1 MCLLDCGVEG
11 RWILLD
17 ARDYS
22 KLQLGFGK
30 WGHARCSCSRSEF
43 LKPATSNTGSREL
56 LVFWGV
62 GRQGL
67 SVYYGMFTSIPDFH
81 EMPEVPL
88 PLVMTTKMIFR
99 DFKRRCLLEA
109 PSCPCGESLQII
121 TLTNDLFY
129 WHM

>member
-1 MCLLDCGVEG
+1 MLDCGVEG

-17 ARDYS
+17 ARDCS

-43 LKPATSNTGSREL
+43 LKPEPLVTLEVREL
-56 LVFWGV
+56 LVFLGG

-81 EMPEVPL
+81 
-88 PLVMTTKMIFR
+88 
-99 DFKRRCLLEA
+99 
-109 PSCPCGESLQII
+109 
-121 TLTNDLFY
+121 
-129 WHM
+129 

>member
-1 MCLLDCGVEG
+1 MLDCGVEG

-30 WGHARCSCSRSEF
+30 WGHARRSCSRSEF
-43 LKPATSNTGSREL
+43 LKLATSNTGSQGAL
-56 LVFWGV
+56 GIFLGG

-81 EMPEVPL
+81 
-88 PLVMTTKMIFR
+88 
-99 DFKRRCLLEA
+99 
-109 PSCPCGESLQII
+109 
-121 TLTNDLFY
+121 
-129 WHM
+129 

>member
-30 WGHARCSCSRSEF
+30 WGHARRSCSRSEF
-43 LKPATSNTGSREL
+43 LKLATSNTGSQGAL
-56 LVFWGV
+56 GILGWGV
-62 GRQGL
+62 DRQGL

-81 EMPEVPL
+81 
-88 PLVMTTKMIFR
+88 
-99 DFKRRCLLEA
+99 
-109 PSCPCGESLQII
+109 
-121 TLTNDLFY
+121 
-129 WHM
+129 